1 MEWSTACPDWERKIL
16 AGESLIPDPLFPVVA
31 EIAIEVFGNLI
42 VPDMVGRPKMRDVMP
57 QWVMDFVGAIFG
69 ALDHETYN
77 RLIKEFFLLIS
88 KKNAKSTIAAGIMI
102 TALEL
107 NERDM
112 TEAIILAPTKE
123 VADNAF
129 TPAMGMI
136 LFDEEMQEKYSVSSH
151 TRTITHIATKST
163 LKVIAADD
171 KSTGGSKAAY
181 VLIDELHLFGAISNA
196 ESILTEATGGLI
208 SKADGFI
215 IKLSTQSTDIP
226 AGVFASDLNYARDI
240 RDGKIQDRTYLPV
253 LYEFPQYML
262 DDEAYTDVKNFYIT
276 NPSLGYSVNKDYLI
290 SKYQK
295 AREKD
300 DKEFQEFLSKHLNVE
315 IGLKL
320 RTSRWAGVDFW
331 EQQARKHLNLDYI
344 IDNSEVITVG
354 LDGGGLDDLLGM
366 AVCGRHKET
375 KEWMLWNHAWCSKIV
390 LERRKK
396 EAARF
401 EDFKKQGDL
410 TIIDRIGED
419 CAAIG
424 KIIFDIYSREILD
437 KVGLDPMVIG
447 GLIDGITKEGVPADM
462 LFAIAQGYKLAGYIQ
477 TTERKL
483 SGGVLIHC
491 EQPLMDWC
499 VSNAKAEKKGNNT
512 LITKQAAGSAKIDPL
527 IATFNAVS
535 LMSLNPEPKNDID
548 EYINNMIMVGV

>member
-315 IGLKL
+315 IGF
-320 RTSRWAGVDFW
+320 S
-331 EQQARKHLNLDYI
+331 
-344 IDNSEVITVG
+344 
-354 LDGGGLDDLLGM
+354 
-366 AVCGRHKET
+366 
-375 KEWMLWNHAWCSKIV
+375 
-390 LERRKK
+390 
-396 EAARF
+396 
-401 EDFKKQGDL
+401 
-410 TIIDRIGED
+410 
-419 CAAIG
+419 
-424 KIIFDIYSREILD
+424 
-437 KVGLDPMVIG
+437 
-447 GLIDGITKEGVPADM
+447 
-462 LFAIAQGYKLAGYIQ
+462 
-477 TTERKL
+477 
-483 SGGVLIHC
+483 
-491 EQPLMDWC
+491 
-499 VSNAKAEKKGNNT
+499 
-512 LITKQAAGSAKIDPL
+512 
-527 IATFNAVS
+527 
-535 LMSLNPEPKNDID
+535 
-548 EYINNMIMVGV
+548 